1 MPKIVFVGAGSHI
14 FTRRLVR
21 DVLSFARMSDA
32 TIVLYDIDQERLD
45 HVHYSVKRI
54 VDAGH
59 YAAQILATTVIDVAL
74 AGADY
79 VICTIS
85 GSFDQWRH
93 DTEIPA
99 KYGVDINIGD
109 TRGPSGIFRFLRTYP
124 AMQHIARKMEQLA
137 PKAVLLNYT
146 NPMAM
151 LCGALSRDTTV
162 PVVGLCHSVQG
173 TAEMLARWMNVPF
186 AELQYTCAGIN
197 HMAWYMTLT
206 HNGIDAYP
214 RLHNAVAQE
223 ATYREEIVR
232 NELFLALGLYT
243 TESSGHHSEYNWW
256 FRKRPELIA
265 EFCTPGTGWNPGAS
279 HAAVNWYQQHMHEWR
294 DEAQRERTH
303 PQPIDL
309 TPSNE
314 YAASIINALSGGD
327 AFTFNGNVRNVGY
340 ITNLPHGA
348 CVEVPI
354 LADASGLHPQAV
366 GALPT
371 AVQLL
376 TNLSSQIEELA
387 ITGCITGD
395 REPIYLACY
404 HDPLTAARLSLREI
418 RSMVDEMFAQSAPY
432 LPQFK

>member
-1 MPKIVFVGAGSHI
+1 
-14 FTRRLVR
+14 
-21 DVLSFARMSDA
+21 
-32 TIVLYDIDQERLD
+32 
-45 HVHYSVKRI
+45 
-54 VDAGH
+54 
-59 YAAQILATTVIDVAL
+59 
-74 AGADY
+74 
-79 VICTIS
+79 
-85 GSFDQWRH
+85 
-93 DTEIPA
+93 
-99 KYGVDINIGD
+99 
-109 TRGPSGIFRFLRTYP
+109 
-124 AMQHIARKMEQLA
+124 
-137 PKAVLLNYT
+137 
-146 NPMAM
+146 
-151 LCGALSRDTTV
+151 
-162 PVVGLCHSVQG
+162 
-173 TAEMLARWMNVPF
+173 
-186 AELQYTCAGIN
+186 
-197 HMAWYMTLT
+197 
-206 HNGIDAYP
+206 
-214 RLHNAVAQE
+214 
-223 ATYREEIVR
+223 
-232 NELFLALGLYT
+232 
-243 TESSGHHSEYNWW
+243 
-256 FRKRPELIA
+256 
-265 EFCTPGTGWNPGAS
+265 
-279 HAAVNWYQQHMHEWR
+279 MHKWR

-387 ITGCITGD
+387 ITGCVTGD